1 MPGFFKHL
9 FDMFKR
15 KDDTALDTATKAATG
30 NVTTESAVS
39 SAQKASEKYASS
51 DSYVRNE
58 IVDQA
63 AMNKFK
69 NKAFSSGE
77 TVKDP
82 YTGNELVRTQAEA
95 KLKYGDQNYAEHSP
109 EPDHIIPLEKIYKQ
123 FKNDPF
129 ATVDDKKRI
138 ANGEGNM
145 VLTSRKYNNAKRS
158 RSNSE
163 FVNDD
168 EYLCDKGVK
177 LTEEGRQR
185 ALQDEIDSQKYVNK
199 EQVKNFVSRAS
210 ETFHEAGANGAIAA
224 GQMTATMSGIT
235 NVVAVIN
242 GEKTADEAIC
252 DIAKDSVKS
261 TATGYLV
268 SGSTTTVAQAFSKS
282 SNELVKLLTNA
293 NVSGKIISTVIITY
307 DTVEKYVKGEITT
320 NQCVLELGEKGS
332 VLATSGYSMMI
343 GQAVIP
349 IPIVGAAIGALVGAS
364 LTSGIYKSL
373 TSCLQK
379 NEAEYQEMQRVI
391 DECNAIAEEERRYRA
406 ELEKYL
412 EQYFKEYRY
421 CFSTALS
428 AIDSAFASGDVD
440 GVISGANQITK
451 KLGGNVYYENFDE
464 FKNFLASDEV
474 DVF

>member
-1 MPGFFKHL
+1 MATFFKRL
-9 FDMFKR
+9 FGIFEG
-15 KDDTALDTATKAATG
+15 KDDTALDTAIKATTG
-30 NVTTESAVS
+30 NATTESAVS

-51 DSYVRNE
+51 ESYARDE

-69 NKAFSSGE
+69 KKAFSSGE

-82 YTGNELVRTQAEA
+82 YTGNELVQTQAEA
-95 KLKYGDQNYAEHSP
+95 KLKYGDQNYAEHSA
-109 EPDHIIPLEKIYKQ
+109 EPDHIVPLEKIYEQ

-138 ANGEGNM
+138 ANGEKNM
-145 VLTSRKYNNAKRS
+145 VLTSRKYNNPKRS

-163 FVNDD
+163 FLNDE
-168 EYLCDKGVK
+168 EYLRDKGVK
-177 LTEEGRQR
+177 LTEEGHRR

-199 EQVKNFVSRAS
+199 EQLKNFVSRAS
-210 ETFHEAGANGAIAA
+210 ETFHEAGINGAVAA
-224 GQMTATMSGIT
+224 GQMTVAMSGIT

-242 GEKTADEAIC
+242 GEKTADEAVY
-252 DIAKDSVKS
+252 DIAKDGVKS
-261 TATGYLV
+261 ITTGYLV

-282 SNELVKLLTNA
+282 SNELVKLLTDA
-293 NVSGKIISTVIITY
+293 NVSGKIISTIITTY

-332 VLATSGYSMMI
+332 ILATSGYSMMI

-349 IPIVGAAIGALVGAS
+349 IPVVGAAIGALVGAS

-373 TSCLQK
+373 TSCLRK

-391 DECNAIAEEERRYRA
+391 DECNAIVKEEQRYRA

-421 CFSTALS
+421 CFSTALYT
-428 AIDSAFASGDVD
+428 IDSAFASGDVD
-440 GVISGANQITK
+440 GVILGANQITK
-451 KLGGNVYYENFDE
+451 KLGGNVCYENFNE
-464 FKNFLASDEV
+464 FKDFLASDEV